1 MMPAHPWGAGRD
13 VHAGLAMSVQ
23 RRELQAAMT
32 TLIHSVFILFAALG
46 LAGPAN
52 PFFAMDTIA
61 RGRPDVVVPML
72 KELGYDGLGGAAG
85 DEAMA
90 KALETNGL
98 KFFNGYLTLSLDED
112 HSTLDDR
119 LKGVMDRMQGHNAA
133 LWLAVQKVLS
143 NEKPFAKSSP
153 AADGIAV
160 MRLGEIADY
169 AKTRGVKVAL
179 YPHTGFWIERVEDA
193 IRIADKLNCHDVG
206 VTFNLCHWLKVEG
219 SGRDPLPV
227 LKAIMPRLMFVTING
242 ADTGDTESMAW
253 NRLIQPLG
261 SGSYDAAAFMKKVWA
276 AGYTGP
282 VGFQG
287 FGIAQDPKAVLA
299 NTMVAWRE
307 INDRRR

>member
-1 MMPAHPWGAGRD
+1 MTVV
-13 VHAGLAMSVQ
+13 VHTLLILLAAS
-23 RRELQAAMT
+23 
-32 TLIHSVFILFAALG
+32 SF
-46 LAGPAN
+46 AGPAN

-98 KFFNGYLTLSLDED
+98 KFFNGYLTLSLNDA
-112 HSTLDDR
+112 HPTLDDR
-119 LKGVMDRMQGHNAA
+119 LMGVMDRMEGYNAS
-133 LWLAVQKVLS
+133 LWLAVQKVQS
-143 NEKPFAKSSP
+143 SDKTFANSSP
-153 AADGIAV
+153 TADGIAV
-160 MRLGEIADY
+160 MKLREIADY

-193 IRIADKLNCHDVG
+193 IRIADKLNRDDVG

-219 SGRDPLPV
+219 SERDPLPA
-227 LKAIMPRLMFVTING
+227 LKAVMPRLMFVTING
-242 ADTGDTESMAW
+242 ADTGDTKLMAW

-261 SGSYDAAAFMKKVWA
+261 SGSYDAVGFMQKVWE

-287 FGIAQDPKAVLA
+287 FGIAQDPKTVLA
-299 NTMVAWRE
+299 KTMVAWRE
-307 INDRRR
+307 MNVRRR